1 MILKID
7 NLTKIYGKRT
17 ILDQLSLSVE
27 EPQII
32 ALVAPN
38 GTGKTTFLNIMCDL
52 EGYQSGSIE
61 ILGLPNTDRHVFS
74 EMTFMQDNSILY
86 DELTGMDHMKFIA
99 SMYHKTQ
106 ADIAKVAQL
115 VGVEDYLNKAVGKYS
130 LGMKQH
136 LLFAMGILPEPK
148 VFLLDE
154 PLNGLDPDSVIN
166 VRNILK
172 EMADSGTTILF
183 SSHNLGEVVKLTD
196 NILFLHEG
204 KLKSEK
210 DIFEN
215 EERWTLVVESVDEL
229 EQHLLELSLEYQ
241 ILNSHKIEIT
251 TTEDRLA
258 HIRDFLQEQNLDL
271 WDVTKTEWDLEQVYL
286 DLFERTSS

>member
-7 NLTKIYGKRT
+7 NLTKVYGKRV
-17 ILDQLSLSVE
+17 ILDQLSLEVE

-38 GTGKTTFLNIMCDL
+38 GTGKTTLLNIMCDL
-52 EGYQSGSIE
+52 EGYQAGKIE
-61 ILGLPNTDRHVFS
+61 ILDRPNTDRHIFA
-74 EMTFMQDNSILY
+74 EMTYMQDNSILY
-86 DELTGMDHMKFIA
+86 DELTGMDHLKFIA

-106 ADIAKVAQL
+106 QDIAVTAHL
-115 VGVEDYLNKAVGKYS
+115 VGVEDYLNKSVGKYS

-172 EMADSGTTILF
+172 EMAKSGTTILF

-215 EERWTLVVESVDEL
+215 KEKWTLVVEAVNPL
-229 EQHLLELSLEYQ
+229 EAYLQDHNLDYQ
-241 ILNSHKIEIT
+241 ILSPHKIEIT
-251 TTEDRLA
+251 TTQDLLA
-258 HIRDFLQEQNLDL
+258 QIKNFLEEQNLAL
-271 WDVTKTEWDLEQVYL
+271 WDTQKTDWDLEQIYL
-286 DLFERTSS
+286 DLFEKTSS